1 MSDSNKPFQAIAH
14 ACRRIAKIDKKPLD
28 TGLFHF
34 ISLHATT
41 PDGAAQVDTGVYMD
55 LALGR

>member
-1 MSDSNKPFQAIAH
+1 LHLLAGASLKMTQSPV
-14 ACRRIAKIDKKPLD
+14 D

-41 PDGAAQVDTGVYMD
+41 PDGAAQVDTEVYMD
-55 LALGR
+55 IALGR

>member
-1 MSDSNKPFQAIAH
+1 MLAGASLKSTQSPV
-14 ACRRIAKIDKKPLD
+14 D

-34 ISLHATT
+34 ISLHETT

-55 LALGR
+55 LELGR